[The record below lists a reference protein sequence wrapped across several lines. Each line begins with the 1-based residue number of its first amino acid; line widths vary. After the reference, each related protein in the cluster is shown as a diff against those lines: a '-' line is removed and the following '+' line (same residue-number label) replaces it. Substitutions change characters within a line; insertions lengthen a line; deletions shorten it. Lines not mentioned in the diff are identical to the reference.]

1 MKLLWTGLAAALLLA
16 SAGDALA
23 GSIPP
28 DARKAIDAGNGEWV
42 PALKAGDVKRACR
55 AFAANAL
62 VVSADG
68 KASGIDAYEA
78 ALQKRFD
85 AGLKI
90 TGGQVISEG
99 AELVNGQ
106 IVEWG
111 SSILTAKDK
120 TQPEHKGGGYY
131 LTVWTKNRKGAWQI
145 TRNISLGAPRT

>member
-28 DARKAIDAGNGEWV
+28 DARKTIDAENAKWV
-42 PALKAGDVKRACR
+42 PALEAGNVRRACSGFAGDAVI
-55 AFAANAL
+55 
-62 VVSADG
+62 VSADG
-68 KASGIDAYEA
+68 KSSSLDAYEA

-131 LTVWTKNRKGAWQI
+131 LTVWTK
-145 TRNISLGAPRT
+145 